1 MPPVEDLLERYKL
14 DAGIAFDIARPRL
27 RAALREYDEKE
38 AAEIASSRK
47 KQGLL
52 AKLAREKE
60 KVGESAAAP
69 PSTNGIAPEEDVK
82 MEEVKSAN
90 EAGTPPPAS
99 DDKAVV
105 DAEDLVPTA
114 GDADPASA
122 EEAMITAAS
131 PALPLS
137 VSIFGSRAI
146 SFADSLTRNPSS
158 RGIPASSPRS
168 RGLNSCCP
176 PKHNLRSGMSFW
188 SRAPFRCVLNR
199 RSLACRAGFFV
210 TFWQLTLYDIM
221 YPKERYDAE
230 INRLKL
236 LQREASAVPVAKAD
250 DRRVFVDSVMAIAS
264 GLVEEAAKHLTAR
277 STINRR
283 LNREKAHWFSGTS
296 LADALSPKRDLII
309 SFAGVKTKADRAR
322 LVDYLL
328 QYCIQP
334 RARMSLPDATFAYQ
348 MIKRLHTMNT
358 PHFHTIVLYNQVR
371 LAKRS
376 VSAQP

>member
-1 MPPVEDLLERYKL
+1 MEDLLERYKL

-27 RAALREYDEKE
+27 RAALREYDERE

-60 KVGESAAAP
+60 KVGESTAAP
-69 PSTNGIAPEEDVK
+69 ASTNGTAPEEDVK
-82 MEEVKSAN
+82 MEEVKPAN

-99 DDKAVV
+99 DNKAVV
-105 DAEDLVPTA
+105 EAEDLVPTA

-122 EEAMITAAS
+122 EEAMDTAAN

-137 VSIFGSRAI
+137 VSIFGSRLT
-146 SFADSLTRNPSS
+146 SSADSLTLESEQPWHPGLVAPISRIEQLLPAEARSS
-158 RGIPASSPRS
+158 FGYVT
-168 RGLNSCCP
+168 L
-176 PKHNLRSGMSFW
+176 
-188 SRAPFRCVLNR
+188 SRAPVPCVLKR
-199 RSLACRAGFFV
+199 RSFACRAGFFV

-283 LNREKAHWFSGTS
+283 LNREKAHWFSGT
-296 LADALSPKRDLII
+296 LFADALSPKRDLTI

-348 MIKRLHTMNT
+348 MIKRLHSMNT

-371 LAKRS
+371 LATRS
-376 VSAQP
+376 SSAQL